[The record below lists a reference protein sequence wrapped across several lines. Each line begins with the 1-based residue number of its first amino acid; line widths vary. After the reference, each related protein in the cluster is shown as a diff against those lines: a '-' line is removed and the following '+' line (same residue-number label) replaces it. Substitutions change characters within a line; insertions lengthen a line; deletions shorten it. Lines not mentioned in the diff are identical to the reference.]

1 MKPLSLWQIDMLPWY
16 VFALYWLVTWLRV
29 ERTKSTESVAQRLLT
44 IVPMVLR
51 FLPAEDWIAWLGIA
65 LTCLGAALAI
75 WARYC
80 LGQYWSSRVT
90 LKEGHRVIR
99 SGPYA
104 FVRHPI
110 YAGMQL
116 AALGT
121 TVVLGERRGVVAVIV
136 MLVAHS
142 LKALRE
148 EALLT
153 KELGVEYAPTGGGLG
168 FSFRGSGPATRWTGW
183 TPVRDAL
190 RILLRFRLVPGGRTS
205 YAVRQIPLP

>member
-16 VFALYWLVTWLRV
+16 VFALYWLITWLRV

-44 IVPMVLR
+44 IVPMVLAFELLFCDSLRWGPLRKR
-51 FLPAEDWIAWLGIA
+51 FLPAEDWIAWCGIA

-104 FVRHPI
+104 VVRHPI

-121 TVVLGERRGVVAVIV
+121 AVVRGEWRGLLAVIV
-136 MLVAHS
+136 ILVAHS
-142 LKALRE
+142 RKALRE

-153 KELGVEYAPTGGGLG
+153 TELGEEY
-168 FSFRGSGPATRWTGW
+168 
-183 TPVRDAL
+183 
-190 RILLRFRLVPGGRTS
+190 TS
-205 YAVRQIPLP
+205 YRRGTGFLSPRFGRGPGIGGMDTRPGRS